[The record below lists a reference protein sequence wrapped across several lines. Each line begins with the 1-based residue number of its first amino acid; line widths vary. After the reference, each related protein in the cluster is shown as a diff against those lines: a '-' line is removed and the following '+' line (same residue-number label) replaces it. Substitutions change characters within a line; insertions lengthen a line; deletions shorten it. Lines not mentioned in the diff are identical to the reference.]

1 MRIGF
6 GFDVHPLVAERKL
19 ILGGV
24 DIPYHLGLLGHSD
37 ADVMIHALCDALL
50 GAIGAGDIGEHFP
63 DTDPQYK
70 DIASTKLLQSVL
82 GLMRIANYKIS
93 NLDFTIVA
101 NYPRLSPYKEKIK
114 ESLARELK
122 IEKSQLNIKASTSNG
137 LMLFGFGA
145 GGVQTGVKAGVK
157 DGIAAYSVVLLEKE

>member
-6 GFDVHPLVAERKL
+6 GFDVHPLAAERKL

-24 DIPYHLGLLGHSD
+24 EIPYHLGLSGHSD

-63 DTDPQYK
+63 DTDPKYK
-70 DIASTKLLQSVL
+70 DIASTQLLQSVL
-82 GLMRIANYKIS
+82 GLMQTAKYQIS
-93 NLDFTIVA
+93 NLDFTIIA
-101 NYPRLSPYKEKIK
+101 NHPRLSPYKDKIK

-122 IEKSQLNIKASTSNG
+122 IDKSQLNIKASTTNG
-137 LMLFGFGA
+137 LPLGFE
-145 GGVQTGVKAGVK
+145 
-157 DGIAAYSVVLLEKE
+157 DGIAAYSVVLLEKECEGIE